1 LLKET
6 YRNTIEDFNNIIE
19 FQNNISYKMPVG
31 SSYRLELAFNGFGL
45 IENTMYKFELIE
57 DPEVS
62 NTYIKPKG
70 SGVFRWP
77 HFPYDTD
84 WSESEISKNK
94 LYEFIKNKE
103 INKNFYWCSH
113 GFTHQSL
120 NLATSED
127 VINQINTN
135 IKMAVRLSIYDNNF
149 SKRTIITPGSSGL
162 HNVDAIEA
170 FFNRSII
177 SASGNINRPDITK
190 DEFYEKNAYLPWR
203 TTEESS
209 NIANFSV
216 IPRIP
221 TMIFSECST
230 PLENTVKYNRIFE
243 GTGIGT
249 SFDEILNRD
258 SQMALLYLLQLR
270 HNPFQFHQSNL
281 RSADLPSK
289 KSLIELWTE
298 KLIDTYNKYVKW
310 PIISLKVD
318 DIHNTFLEREKY
330 EKCNLEQ
337 KLIHNNTHIIAITL
351 KAYKSC
357 KVPISLPYGISINED
372 DLYTYKNIL
381 SIEQVSEIDPITIW
395 VDMKNNSVELNF
407 SPAIYW
413 GQFKVNSVINIL
425 DPNGYYFKK
434 NTSTKR
440 SQTKSSNNL
449 EIKTTPS
456 ILVLKS
462 KNESNMNKFVNS
474 SHNIITNIITNVLKF
489 NSISNK
495 MISKYYYTTEQLTN
509 PKAFKEL
516 DKSRLYVERI
526 KDLYETQKKEKYI
539 TNNLKHQKIKY
550 LKSSK

>member
-1 LLKET
+1 
-6 YRNTIEDFNNIIE
+6 
-19 FQNNISYKMPVG
+19 
-31 SSYRLELAFNGFGL
+31 
-45 IENTMYKFELIE
+45 
-57 DPEVS
+57 
-62 NTYIKPKG
+62 
-70 SGVFRWP
+70 
-77 HFPYDTD
+77 
-84 WSESEISKNK
+84 
-94 LYEFIKNKE
+94 
-103 INKNFYWCSH
+103 
-113 GFTHQSL
+113 
-120 NLATSED
+120 LATSED

-337 KLIHNNTHIIAITL
+337 KLIHNNTHIISITL
-351 KAYKSC
+351 
-357 KVPISLPYGISINED
+357 
-372 DLYTYKNIL
+372 
-381 SIEQVSEIDPITIW
+381 
-395 VDMKNNSVELNF
+395 
-407 SPAIYW
+407 
-413 GQFKVNSVINIL
+413 
-425 DPNGYYFKK
+425 
-434 NTSTKR
+434 
-440 SQTKSSNNL
+440 
-449 EIKTTPS
+449 
-456 ILVLKS
+456 
-462 KNESNMNKFVNS
+462 
-474 SHNIITNIITNVLKF
+474 
-489 NSISNK
+489 
-495 MISKYYYTTEQLTN
+495 
-509 PKAFKEL
+509 
-516 DKSRLYVERI
+516 
-526 KDLYETQKKEKYI
+526 
-539 TNNLKHQKIKY
+539 
-550 LKSSK
+550 